1 MRSSANNEEA
11 QQGARANDHGC
22 HDPCSEQH
30 GSRQPWSWLILNV
43 RQSKMRHS
51 TSIVVGTL
59 LVSVYAGSLV
69 CALRSEGKRSRLFFG
84 IAVFLPTAAL
94 VSLGYV
100 FWLLRDGWTIPRD
113 THGNYIRSEG
123 ITAVLKASDSA
134 LEYPP
139 VLLLCALIAIP
150 VVLYLWKTHA
160 RKEKTPNQAPEPTA
174 PSGRG
179 SS

>member
-1 MRSSANNEEA
+1 MLAHAPR
-11 QQGARANDHGC
+11 R
-22 HDPCSEQH
+22 PR
-30 GSRQPWSWLILNV
+30 SRQIYNV

-59 LVSVYAGSLV
+59 VVSVYVGSLV

-123 ITAVLKASDSA
+123 ITAVLKASAAA

-139 VLLLCALIAIP
+139 LLFLFALIALP
-150 VVLYLWKTHA
+150 VVLHLWKTHA
-160 RKEKTPNQAPEPTA
+160 RKEKRPNHRTTA
-174 PSGRG
+174 QRASRVADR
-179 SS
+179 